1 MSAVTARTIAPIVAM
16 GATWAVRKGL
26 SSAYARRTGHVPPQ
40 ADDTET
46 SLASALAWAIATAAV
61 SVTIEVVITR
71 YAARYS
77 DAQELTAA
85 QEHTV
90 VTG

>member
-1 MSAVTARTIAPIVAM
+1 MSALTARTIAPLAAM
-16 GATWAVRKGL
+16 GATWAVRRGL
-26 SSAYARRTGHVPPQ
+26 ASAYAQRTGHVPPQ
-40 ADDTET
+40 ADDTEV
-46 SLASALAWAIATAAV
+46 SLSSVLLWAVTTAAI

-77 DAQELTAA
+77 DAHELASY
-85 QEHTV
+85 QSENI

>member
-1 MSAVTARTIAPIVAM
+1 M

-40 ADDTET
+40 ADDAEVSLT
-46 SLASALAWAIATAAV
+46 SVLLWAVTTAAI

-71 YAARYS
+71 YAVRYS
-77 DAQELTAA
+77 DAHELASFQEESAI
-85 QEHTV
+85 
-90 VTG
+90 TG

>member
-1 MSAVTARTIAPIVAM
+1 MSVLTARTVAPLAAM

-40 ADDTET
+40 ADDTEV
-46 SLASALAWAIATAAV
+46 SLSSVLLWAVATAV
-61 SVTIEVVITR
+61 ISVTIEVVITR

-77 DAQELTAA
+77 DAHELTSF
-85 QEHTV
+85 QEENAI
-90 VTG
+90 TG

>member
-1 MSAVTARTIAPIVAM
+1 MSALTARTVAPLAAM

-40 ADDTET
+40 ADDTEV
-46 SLASALAWAIATAAV
+46 SLSSVLLWAVTTAAI

-77 DAQELTAA
+77 DAHELASFQEDAA
-85 QEHTV
+85 I
-90 VTG
+90 TG